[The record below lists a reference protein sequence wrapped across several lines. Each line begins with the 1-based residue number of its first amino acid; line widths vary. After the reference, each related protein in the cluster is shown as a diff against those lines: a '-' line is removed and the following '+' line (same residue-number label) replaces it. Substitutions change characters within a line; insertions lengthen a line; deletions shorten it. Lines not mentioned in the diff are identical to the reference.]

1 MSLKKITIINLSI
14 LKKIISSQITGKIHI
29 KLPNDILICKK
40 KVSGILQE
48 IMYKNNKK
56 YLIVGIGV
64 NIISSPNIINY
75 PTTYLNKYRKKKINK
90 IRMINEIKINFENKY
105 KNKDK

>member
-1 MSLKKITIINLSI
+1 
-14 LKKIISSQITGKIHI
+14 
-29 KLPNDILICKK
+29 
-40 KVSGILQE
+40 
-48 IMYKNNKK
+48 MYKNNKK

-90 IRMINEIKINFENKY
+90 IKMINKIKINFENKY